1 MGFSRPVRCEFCG
14 KIADAAHASQDAARP
29 PRCSA
34 CEALARPLF
43 VFGAPGVGVRE
54 VMINQYPGEPARKQ
68 LELPAHTVVVFLD
81 ARLEI
86 LGLEIETKNDHRLLR
101 WSPVSGPG
109 EFRVHN
115 VGRSYGNRDE
125 LIKES
130 GFDRTQL
137 ERDIAAVRHVL
148 RPGVLAALVAAAHGQ
163 AGGSVNPT

>member
-14 KIADAAHASQDAARP
+14 RIANAVPASQDAARP
-29 PRCSA
+29 PHCSA
-34 CEALARPLF
+34 CEALSGPLF
-43 VFGAPGVGVRE
+43 VLGAPGVGARE
-54 VMINQYPGEPARKQ
+54 VMINQHPGEPSRKQ
-68 LELPAHTVVVFLD
+68 LELPAHTVVVFLN
-81 ARLEI
+81 ARFEI
-86 LGLEIETKNDHRLLR
+86 LGLEIEAKNDHRLLR
-101 WSPVSGPG
+101 WGPASGPG

-148 RPGVLAALVAAAHGQ
+148 RPGILAALVAA
-163 AGGSVNPT
+163 VRD